1 MCEYIPK
8 DQLLVKFGGED
19 TWEFD
24 YQVERDRMFELAMST
39 IMPEAG
45 AEDEDEGEESL
56 ISETA
61 DRARQVGITFLNIK
75 TEFIFEEKA
84 CASLCVDLGSSN
96 SQLKCAFFW
105 FLVTVVSL
113 R

>member
-1 MCEYIPK
+1 
-8 DQLLVKFGGED
+8 
-19 TWEFD
+19 
-24 YQVERDRMFELAMST
+24 MFELAMST

-84 CASLCVDLGSSN
+84 CASLCVDLGLSN